1 MPITNF
7 RAISAAV
14 AALAVLSACDS
25 SNSTEP
31 TAAPKP
37 TTLTACDW
45 DQMELLDVKT
55 LSHADAVTVCQTI
68 QNSLGHVP
76 SLRIAKELATAMSA
90 MQMKGDKTPISD
102 QAYQYMNIVEARG
115 QTDSDDAMYDTFNV
129 VFKVFNGSM
138 GHVMPRDLN
147 MALRA
152 MAPQQARKINDD
164 GIYTLGAVIQEE
176 KKANG
181 E

>member
-1 MPITNF
+1 MLSSNV
-7 RAISAAV
+7 RAIC
-14 AALAVLSACDS
+14 AALAALTVLSACDS
-25 SNSTEP
+25 SNSDAP
-31 TAAPKP
+31 AAPKP
-37 TTLTACDW
+37 TTLTACAW
-45 DQMELLDVKT
+45 DQMDLLGVDT
-55 LSHADAVTVCQTI
+55 LSHTDAVTVCQTI

-90 MQMKGDKTPISD
+90 MQMKGDKTPIGD

-129 VFKVFNGSM
+129 VFKIYNGSM
-138 GHVMPRDLN
+138 GHVTPRDIN

-164 GIYTLGAVIQEE
+164 AIYTLGAVIQEE